1 MAKKICNWDE
11 AKPEGTFDSKATANE
26 YVRGRMAE
34 FNILRDADLTPETWA
49 RAFRF
54 DFSAAMASTLSDKM
68 RKFGSLLVRDSTPKK
83 GNTNYTR
90 PVTISEVKDMN
101 VDRMMVLYHVPHTNF
116 LKKWLMEQK
125 KLGRYKWNSPNNN
138 LVRKEFNDLVGRAI
152 RGEQIA
158 LSELGYTTGEAQKLI
173 QQMAKVQSQLLN
185 EQLQM
190 LKIVGVEGAENIVDN
205 FNYLTRVHNPI
216 KYQKILDDPTKGSQY
231 LKVFLVNAMEDTM
244 LKGVKQKPLTAAQKM
259 TIAEN
264 LITVVNR
271 SNFSKGGVNLDHIV
285 TSMQKRETFRRM
297 MQEHTNMV
305 DEEIDALINRMFK
318 VKPGEQ
324 VSGSSYLKRRIR
336 FNEGYTDGRTNFS
349 DLLENNAEALF
360 MNYTHSAM
368 GDMALAYKG
377 IKSRGDFQRI
387 RQEIVESYDANP
399 KASATKRA
407 VWQAKNEIQAMDMAY
422 AYIKGRPLAENPTGL
437 APTIGRFIR
446 KLNYSRVM
454 NQVGFANM
462 SEMGNVT
469 GLIGWNATLKNV
481 PELRRMMKRLEN
493 GERVDEFIR
502 EIDYTMGGIG
512 NHSIIQQVTN
522 RLDDFGSS
530 MSDDVITTAENKL
543 DQMNRFTNTY
553 SGQFMSTSAMQ
564 IVTVSEFTQIFGRW
578 AVGKGK
584 HPFAKLRFGK
594 NRMSDVQMQKRM
606 DDLGISPSMMKKIQ
620 NEFKA
625 HTSWTKGELG
635 TRITKTNFDKWSNET
650 RAVYIMA
657 MRRLAH
663 RTIQQA
669 DIGEKAYFG
678 FLKEYGMNADG
689 HLGQIAYQF
698 RSFMFTSW
706 AKQFLYGLKM
716 RDAIV
721 FDQFMN
727 SMLWGSLMFSA
738 QTSLAGLVHP
748 NQKEFYKNRLNPATI
763 AKAGFQRAAFASL
776 LPIGANIIGSAYTD
790 NPIFGYRTS
799 GLDTNIITGNPTYS
813 LIFQKLIPSLKA
825 VSQSTFNPERTFS
838 QADGNKAI
846 GILPFYNLIGLQQF
860 LRAITSEL
868 PKDRQQ

>member
-205 FNYLTRVHNPI
+205 FNYLTRFHNPI

-285 TSMQKRETFRRM
+285 TSMQKRETYRRM
-297 MQEHTNMV
+297 MREHTNMV

-594 NRMSDVQMQKRM
+594 NRMSDVQMQNRM

>member
-469 GLIGWNATLKNV
+469 GLIGWKATLKNV

-594 NRMSDVQMQKRM
+594 NRMSDVQMQNRM

>member
-158 LSELGYTTGEAQKLI
+158 LSELGYTTSEAQKLI

-594 NRMSDVQMQKRM
+594 NRMSDVQMQNRM

>member
-578 AVGKGK
+578 AVGKGN

-594 NRMSDVQMQKRM
+594 NRMSDVQMQNRM

-846 GILPFYNLIGLQQF
+846 GILPFYNLVGLQQF

>member
-594 NRMSDVQMQKRM
+594 NRMSDVQMQNRM

-635 TRITKTNFDKWSNET
+635 TKITKTNFDKWSNET

>member
-11 AKPEGTFDSKATANE
+11 AKPEGTFDSRATANE

-34 FNILRDADLTPETWA
+34 FNILRDADMTPETWA

-54 DFSAAMASTLSDKM
+54 DFSAAMASTMSDKM

-116 LKKWLMEQK
+116 LKKWLIEQK
-125 KLGRYKWNSPNNN
+125 KLGRHKWNSPNNN
-138 LVRKEFNDLVGRAI
+138 KVRKEFNDLVGRAI

-158 LSELGYTTGEAQKLI
+158 LSELGYTSAEAQKLI
-173 QQMAKVQSQLLN
+173 QQMAKVQSNLLN

-190 LKIVGVEGAENIVDN
+190 LKITGVEGAENIVDN
-205 FNYLTRVHNPI
+205 FNYLTRVHNPQ
-216 KYQKILDDPTKGSQY
+216 KYQKILNDPTKGSQY

-244 LKGVKQKPLTAAQKM
+244 LKGVKQRPLTAAQKM

-264 LITVVNR
+264 LITVVQR
-271 SNFSKGGVNLDHIV
+271 SNFSKGGVNLDFIV

-318 VKPGEQ
+318 VKPGEG
-324 VSGSSYLKRRIR
+324 VSGSSYLQRRIR
-336 FNEGYTDGRTNFS
+336 FNEGHTDGRTNFS
-349 DLLENNAEALF
+349 DLLENNAEAIF

-387 RQEIVESYDANP
+387 RQEIVDSYDPVKIN
-399 KASATKRA
+399 ASKRA
-407 VWQAKNEIQAMDMAY
+407 KWQMDNEVQAMDMAY
-422 AYIKGRPLAENPTGL
+422 SYIKGRPLAENPTGL

-469 GLIGWNATLKNV
+469 GLIGWNATLQNV

-493 GERVDEFIR
+493 GERVDDFIR
-502 EIDYTMGGIG
+502 EIDYTMGGVG

-522 RLDDFGSS
+522 RLDDFGSN
-530 MSDDVITTAENKL
+530 MSDDAITTVENKL

-564 IVTVSEFTQIFGRW
+564 IVTVSEFTQMFGKW

-594 NRMSDVQMQKRM
+594 NRMTDAQMQNRL

-650 RAVYIMA
+650 RAIYIMA

-663 RTIQQA
+663 RTVQQA

-678 FLKEYGMNADG
+678 YLKEYGMNADG

-748 NQKEFYKNRLNPATI
+748 NQKEFYENRLNPATI

-813 LIFQKLIPSLKA
+813 LIFQKLIPTMKA

-838 QADGNKAI
+838 QSDGNKAI
-846 GILPFYNLIGLQQF
+846 GLLPFYNLVGLQQF

>member
-1 MAKKICNWDE
+1 MAKKICNWNE

-54 DFSAAMASTLSDKM
+54 DFSAAMSSTLSDKM

-502 EIDYTMGGIG
+502 EIDYTMG
-512 NHSIIQQVTN
+512 Q
-522 RLDDFGSS
+522 
-530 MSDDVITTAENKL
+530 
-543 DQMNRFTNTY
+543 
-553 SGQFMSTSAMQ
+553 
-564 IVTVSEFTQIFGRW
+564 
-578 AVGKGK
+578 
-584 HPFAKLRFGK
+584 
-594 NRMSDVQMQKRM
+594 
-606 DDLGISPSMMKKIQ
+606 
-620 NEFKA
+620 
-625 HTSWTKGELG
+625 
-635 TRITKTNFDKWSNET
+635 
-650 RAVYIMA
+650 
-657 MRRLAH
+657 
-663 RTIQQA
+663 
-669 DIGEKAYFG
+669 
-678 FLKEYGMNADG
+678 
-689 HLGQIAYQF
+689 
-698 RSFMFTSW
+698 
-706 AKQFLYGLKM
+706 
-716 RDAIV
+716 
-721 FDQFMN
+721 
-727 SMLWGSLMFSA
+727 
-738 QTSLAGLVHP
+738 
-748 NQKEFYKNRLNPATI
+748 
-763 AKAGFQRAAFASL
+763 
-776 LPIGANIIGSAYTD
+776 
-790 NPIFGYRTS
+790 
-799 GLDTNIITGNPTYS
+799 
-813 LIFQKLIPSLKA
+813 
-825 VSQSTFNPERTFS
+825 
-838 QADGNKAI
+838 
-846 GILPFYNLIGLQQF
+846 
-860 LRAITSEL
+860 
-868 PKDRQQ
+868 

>member
-11 AKPEGTFDSKATANE
+11 AKHEGTFDSKATANE

-34 FNILRDADLTPETWA
+34 FNILRDADMTPETWA

-54 DFSAAMASTLSDKM
+54 DFSAAMGSTLSDKM

-101 VDRMMVLYHVPHTNF
+101 VDRMMVLYHVPHTSF

-125 KLGRYKWNSPNNN
+125 KLGRHKWNSPNNN
-138 LVRKEFNDLVGRAI
+138 RVRKEFNDLVGRAI

-158 LSELGYTTGEAQKLI
+158 LSELGYTSAEAQKLI
-173 QQMAKVQSQLLN
+173 QQMAKVQSNLLN

-190 LKIVGVEGAENIVDN
+190 LKITGVEGAENIVEN

-216 KYQKILDDPTKGSQY
+216 KYQQILKDPTKGSQY

-264 LITVVNR
+264 LITVVQR

-305 DEEIDALINRMFK
+305 DEEIDALIDKMFK

-336 FNEGYTDGRTNFS
+336 FNEGHTDGRTNFS

-387 RQEIVESYDANP
+387 RQEIVESYDPVKIN
-399 KASATKRA
+399 ASKRA
-407 VWQAKNEIQAMDMAY
+407 KWQMDNEIQAMDMAY
-422 AYIKGRPLAENPTGL
+422 NFIKGRPLAENPTGL

-522 RLDDFGSS
+522 RLDDFGSN

-578 AVGKGK
+578 AVGKGR

-594 NRMSDVQMQKRM
+594 NRMSDVQMQNRL

-620 NEFKA
+620 NEFKT
-625 HTSWTKGELG
+625 HTSWVKGELG

-663 RTIQQA
+663 RTVQQA

-738 QTSLAGLVHP
+738 QTSLQGLVHP
-748 NQKEFYKNRLNPATI
+748 DQKEFYKNRLNPATI

-838 QADGNKAI
+838 QSDGNKAI
-846 GILPFYNLIGLQQF
+846 GLLPFYNLVGLQQF
-860 LRAITSEL
+860 LRAITSQL
-868 PKDRQQ
+868 PETRSE

>member
-635 TRITKTNFDKWSNET
+635 TKITKTNFDKWSNET

-868 PKDRQQ
+868 PKDRQ

>member
-11 AKPEGTFDSKATANE
+11 ASPEGVFEDTATANE
-26 YVRGRMAE
+26 YTRGRMAE
-34 FNILRDADLTPETWA
+34 FNILRDSELTPETWA

-54 DFSAAMASTLSDKM
+54 DFFAAMSSTLSDKM

-83 GNTNYTR
+83 GTTNYTR
-90 PVTISEVKDMN
+90 PTTISEVKDMN
-101 VDRMMVLYHVPHTNF
+101 VDRMMVLYHVPHTSF

-125 KLGRYKWNSPNNN
+125 KLGRYRWNSPNNN
-138 LVRKEFNDLVGRAI
+138 KVRKEFNDLVGRAI

-158 LSELGYTTGEAQKLI
+158 LSELGFTTAESQRLI
-173 QQMAKVQSQLLN
+173 KEMARVQSNLLN

-190 LKIVGVEGAENIVDN
+190 LKITGVEGAENIVDN
-205 FNYLTRVHNPI
+205 FNYLTRVHNPQ
-216 KYQKILDDPTKGSQY
+216 KYQKILTDPTKGSQY
-231 LKVFLVNAMEDTM
+231 LKTFLVNAMKDDM
-244 LKGVKQKPLTAAQKM
+244 LKGVNQKPLTAAQKM

-264 LITVVNR
+264 LITVVQR
-271 SNFSKGGVNLDHIV
+271 SNFSKGGINLDSIV

-297 MQEHTNMV
+297 MQEHTNML
-305 DEEIDALINRMFK
+305 DEEIDELINKMFK
-318 VKPGEQ
+318 VKPGTTGA
-324 VSGSSYLKRRIR
+324 SSSYLKRRIS

-387 RQEIVESYDANP
+387 RQEIVESYDPIKIN
-399 KASATKRA
+399 SSKRA
-407 VWQAKNEIQAMDMAY
+407 KWQMDNEIQAMDMAY
-422 AYIKGRPLAENPTGL
+422 NYIKGKPLAENPTGL

-469 GLIGWNATLKNV
+469 GLIGWKSTLKNV

-493 GERVDEFIR
+493 GERVDDFIR

-522 RLDDFGSS
+522 RLDDFGSN
-530 MSDDVITTAENKL
+530 MSDDVVTTAENKL
-543 DQMNRFTNTY
+543 DQLNRFTNTY

-578 AVGKGK
+578 AVGKGN
-584 HPFAKLRFGK
+584 HPFSKMFFGK
-594 NRMSDVQMQKRM
+594 NRMSDAQMKARM
-606 DDLGISPSMMKKIQ
+606 DDLGISPTMMEKIS
-620 NEFKA
+620 NEFKT

-635 TRITKTNFDKWSNET
+635 TKITKTNFDKWSNET
-650 RAVYIMA
+650 RAIYIMA

-727 SMLWGSLMFSA
+727 SMLWGGLMFSA
-738 QTSLAGLVHP
+738 QTSLAGLAHP
-748 NQKEFYKNRLNPATI
+748 NQKEFYERRLNPATI

-776 LPIGANIIGSAYTD
+776 LPIGINMVGSAYSD

-813 LIFQKLIPSLKA
+813 LIFQKLIPTVKA

-838 QADGNKAI
+838 SADGNKAI
-846 GILPFYNLIGLQQF
+846 GLLPLYNLIGLQQF
-860 LRAITSEL
+860 LRAVASEL
-868 PKDRQQ
+868 PDERKQ

>member
-469 GLIGWNATLKNV
+469 CLIGWNATLKNV

-635 TRITKTNFDKWSNET
+635 TKITKTNFDKWSNET

-868 PKDRQQ
+868 PKDRQ

>member
-1 MAKKICNWDE
+1 
-11 AKPEGTFDSKATANE
+11 
-26 YVRGRMAE
+26 
-34 FNILRDADLTPETWA
+34 
-49 RAFRF
+49 
-54 DFSAAMASTLSDKM
+54 
-68 RKFGSLLVRDSTPKK
+68 
-83 GNTNYTR
+83 
-90 PVTISEVKDMN
+90 
-101 VDRMMVLYHVPHTNF
+101 
-116 LKKWLMEQK
+116 
-125 KLGRYKWNSPNNN
+125 
-138 LVRKEFNDLVGRAI
+138 
-152 RGEQIA
+152 
-158 LSELGYTTGEAQKLI
+158 
-173 QQMAKVQSQLLN
+173 
-185 EQLQM
+185 
-190 LKIVGVEGAENIVDN
+190 
-205 FNYLTRVHNPI
+205 
-216 KYQKILDDPTKGSQY
+216 
-231 LKVFLVNAMEDTM
+231 
-244 LKGVKQKPLTAAQKM
+244 
-259 TIAEN
+259 
-264 LITVVNR
+264 
-271 SNFSKGGVNLDHIV
+271 
-285 TSMQKRETFRRM
+285 
-297 MQEHTNMV
+297 
-305 DEEIDALINRMFK
+305 MFK
-318 VKPGEQ
+318 VKPGEG
-324 VSGSSYLKRRIR
+324 VSGSSYLQRRIR
-336 FNEGYTDGRTNFS
+336 FNEGHTDGRTNFS
-349 DLLENNAEALF
+349 DLLENNAEAIF

-387 RQEIVESYDANP
+387 RQEIVDSYDPVKIN
-399 KASATKRA
+399 ATKRA
-407 VWQAKNEIQAMDMAY
+407 KWQMDNEIQAMDMAY
-422 AYIKGRPLAENPTGL
+422 SFIKGRPLAENPTGL

-469 GLIGWNATLKNV
+469 GLIGWNATLQNV

-493 GERVDEFIR
+493 GERVDDFIR
-502 EIDYTMGGIG
+502 EIDYTMGGVG

-522 RLDDFGSS
+522 RLDDFGSN
-530 MSDDVITTAENKL
+530 MSDDAITTVENKL

-594 NRMSDVQMQKRM
+594 NRMTDAQMQNRL

-635 TRITKTNFDKWSNET
+635 TKITKTNFDKWSNET
-650 RAVYIMA
+650 RATYIMA

-663 RTIQQA
+663 RTVQQA
-669 DIGEKAYFG
+669 DVGEKAYFG
-678 FLKEYGMNADG
+678 YLKEYGMNADG

-748 NQKEFYKNRLNPATI
+748 NQKEFYENRLNPATI

-813 LIFQKLIPSLKA
+813 LIFQKLIPTMKA

-838 QADGNKAI
+838 QSDGNKAI
-846 GILPFYNLIGLQQF
+846 GLLPFYNLVGLQQF

>member
-578 AVGKGK
+578 AVGKGN

-594 NRMSDVQMQKRM
+594 NRMSDVQMQNRM

-860 LRAITSEL
+860 LRALTSEL

>member
-11 AKPEGTFDSKATANE
+11 AKPEGTFDSRATANE

-54 DFSAAMASTLSDKM
+54 DFSAAMGSTMSDKM

-90 PVTISEVKDMN
+90 PITVSEVKDMN
-101 VDRMMVLYHVPHTNF
+101 VDRMLVLYHVPHTNF
-116 LKKWLMEQK
+116 LKKWLIEQK
-125 KLGRYKWNSPNNN
+125 KLGRHKWNSPNNN
-138 LVRKEFNDLVGRAI
+138 RVRKEFNDLVGRAI
-152 RGEQIA
+152 RGEKIA
-158 LSELGYTTGEAQKLI
+158 LSELGYTSAESQKLI
-173 QQMAKVQSQLLN
+173 QQMAKTQSQLLN

-190 LKIVGVEGAENIVDN
+190 LRITGVEGAENIVDN
-205 FNYLTRVHNPI
+205 FNYLTRVHNPQ
-216 KYQKILDDPTKGSQY
+216 KYQKILSDPTKGSQY

-244 LKGVKQKPLTAAQKM
+244 VKGRKQKPLTAAQKM

-264 LITVVNR
+264 LITVVQR
-271 SNFSKGGVNLDHIV
+271 SNFSKGGVNLDFIV

-318 VKPGEQ
+318 VKPGEG
-324 VSGSSYLKRRIR
+324 VSGSSYLQRRIR
-336 FNEGYTDGRTNFS
+336 FNEGHTDGRTNFS

-387 RQEIVESYDANP
+387 RQEIVDSYDPVKIN
-399 KASATKRA
+399 ASKRA
-407 VWQAKNEIQAMDMAY
+407 KWQMDNEIQAMDMAY
-422 AYIKGRPLAENPTGL
+422 SYIKGRPLAENPTGL

-469 GLIGWNATLKNV
+469 GLIGWNATLQNV

-493 GERVDEFIR
+493 GERVDDFIR
-502 EIDYTMGGIG
+502 EIDYTMGGVG

-522 RLDDFGSS
+522 RLDDFGSN
-530 MSDDVITTAENKL
+530 MSDDAITTVENKL

-564 IVTVSEFTQIFGRW
+564 IVTISEFTQIFGRW

-594 NRMSDVQMQKRM
+594 NRMTDAQMQNRL

-635 TRITKTNFDKWSNET
+635 TKITKTNFDKWSNET
-650 RAVYIMA
+650 RATYIMA

-663 RTIQQA
+663 RTVQQA

-678 FLKEYGMNADG
+678 YLKEYGMNADG

-748 NQKEFYKNRLNPATI
+748 NQKEFYENRLNPATI

-813 LIFQKLIPSLKA
+813 LIFQKLIPTLKA

-838 QADGNKAI
+838 QSDGNKAI
-846 GILPFYNLIGLQQF
+846 GLLPFYNLVGLQQF

>member
-868 PKDRQQ
+868 PKDRQ

>member
-594 NRMSDVQMQKRM
+594 NRMSDVQMQNRM

-650 RAVYIMA
+650 RATYIMA

-663 RTIQQA
+663 RTVQQA
-669 DIGEKAYFG
+669 DVGEKAYFG
-678 FLKEYGMNADG
+678 YLKEYGMNADG

>member
-1 MAKKICNWDE
+1 MAKKICNWNE
-11 AKPEGTFDSKATANE
+11 ASEEGVFEDISTANE
-26 YVRGRMAE
+26 FVRSRMRE
-34 FNILRDADLTPETWA
+34 FNILRDAEMTPETWA
-49 RAFRF
+49 RAFRY
-54 DFSAAMASTLSDKM
+54 DFSAAMGSTLSDKM

-83 GNTNYTR
+83 GTTNYTR
-90 PVTISEVKDMN
+90 PITVSEVKDMN
-101 VDRMMVLYHVPHTNF
+101 VDRMMVLYHVPHTSF
-116 LKKWLMEQK
+116 LKKWLLEQK
-125 KLGRYKWNSPNNN
+125 KLGRFKWNSPNNN

-152 RGEQIA
+152 RGENIA
-158 LSELGYTTGEAQKLI
+158 VSELGFNTAVSQKLI
-173 QQMAKVQSQLLN
+173 RDMAKVQGQLLN

-190 LKIVGVEGAENIVDN
+190 LKIAGVEGSENIVDN
-205 FNYLTRVHNPI
+205 FNYLTRVHNPQ
-216 KYQKILDDPTKGSQY
+216 KYQRILEDPTKGAAY
-231 LKVFLVNAMEDTM
+231 LKTFLVNAMEDGM
-244 LKGVKQKPLTAAQKM
+244 LKGKKQKPLTQAQKF

-264 LITVVNR
+264 LITVVQR
-271 SNFSKGGVNLDHIV
+271 SNFSKGGVNLDFIV
-285 TSMQKRETFRRM
+285 TSMQKRETMRRALL
-297 MQEHTNMV
+297 EHTNMTE
-305 DEEIDALINRMFK
+305 DEVNAFISKMFK
-318 VKPGEQ
+318 VKPGTTGA
-324 VSGSSYLKRRIR
+324 SSSYLQRRIK
-336 FNEGYTDGRTNFS
+336 FNEGHTDGRTNFS

-387 RQEIVESYDANP
+387 RQEIIDSYPPEKIN
-399 KASATKRA
+399 ATKRA
-407 VWQAKNEIQAMDMAY
+407 KWQMDNEIQAMDMAY
-422 AYIKGRPLAENPTGL
+422 NYIKGKPLAENPTGL

-469 GLIGWNATLKNV
+469 GLIGWKATLKNV

-493 GERVDEFIR
+493 GERVDDFIR
-502 EIDYTMGGIG
+502 ELDYTLGGVG

-522 RLDDFGSS
+522 RLDDFGSN
-530 MSDDVITTAENKL
+530 MSNDAITTIENKL

-564 IVTVSEFTQIFGRW
+564 IVTVSEMTQKFGVW
-578 AVGKGK
+578 AMGKGK
-584 HPFAKLRFGK
+584 HPFAKMRFGK
-594 NRMSDVQMQKRM
+594 NRMTEGQMKARM
-606 DDLGISPSMMKKIQ
+606 DDLGLSPSMLERISK
-620 NEFKA
+620 EFKT
-625 HTSWTKGELG
+625 HTTWVKGELG
-635 TRITKTNFDKWSNET
+635 TRISKTNFDKWGHET
-650 RAVYIMA
+650 KAAYIMA

-663 RTIQQA
+663 RTVQQA
-669 DIGEKAYFG
+669 DIGERAYFG
-678 FLKEYGMNADG
+678 YLKEYGMNADG

-738 QTSLAGLVHP
+738 QTSLAGLAHP
-748 NQKEFYKNRLNPATI
+748 NQKEFYERRLNPATI

-776 LPIGANIIGSAYTD
+776 LPIGANIIGSAYSD

-813 LIFQKLIPSLKA
+813 LIFQKLIPSIKA

-838 QADGNKAI
+838 EADGNKAI
-846 GILPFYNLIGLQQF
+846 GILPYYNLIGLQQF
-860 LRAITSEL
+860 LRAIAGEL
-868 PKDRQQ
+868 PEKRQE

>member
-594 NRMSDVQMQKRM
+594 NRMSDVQMQNRM

-663 RTIQQA
+663 RTVQQA

-868 PKDRQQ
+868 PKDRQ

>member
-11 AKPEGTFDSKATANE
+11 AKHEGTFDSKATANE

-34 FNILRDADLTPETWA
+34 FNILRDADMTPETWA

-54 DFSAAMASTLSDKM
+54 DFSAAMGSTLSDKM

-101 VDRMMVLYHVPHTNF
+101 VDRMMVLYHVPHTSF

-138 LVRKEFNDLVGRAI
+138 KVRKEFNDLVGRAI

-158 LSELGYTTGEAQKLI
+158 LSELGYTSAEAQKLI

-205 FNYLTRVHNPI
+205 FNYLTRVHNPQ
-216 KYQKILDDPTKGSQY
+216 KYQTILKDPTKGEQY

-264 LITVVNR
+264 LITVVQR

-297 MQEHTNMV
+297 MQEHTNM
-305 DEEIDALINRMFK
+305 DDKEIDVLINKMFK

-336 FNEGYTDGRTNFS
+336 FNEGHTDGRTNFS

-387 RQEIVESYDANP
+387 RQEIVESYDPVKIN
-399 KASATKRA
+399 ASKRA
-407 VWQAKNEIQAMDMAY
+407 KWQMDNEIQAMDMAY
-422 AYIKGRPLAENPTGL
+422 NFIKGRPLAENPTGL

-493 GERVDEFIR
+493 GERVDDFIR

-522 RLDDFGSS
+522 RLDDFGSN

-578 AVGKGK
+578 AVGKGR

-594 NRMSDVQMQKRM
+594 NRMSDVQMQNRL

-620 NEFKA
+620 NEFKT
-625 HTSWTKGELG
+625 HTSWVKGELG

-663 RTIQQA
+663 RTVQQA

-738 QTSLAGLVHP
+738 QTSLQGLVHP
-748 NQKEFYKNRLNPATI
+748 EQKEFYKNRLNPATI

-846 GILPFYNLIGLQQF
+846 GILPFYNLVGLQQF
-860 LRAITSEL
+860 LRAIVGEL
-868 PKDRQQ
+868 PETRSQ